1 MVTLTR
7 APASL
12 EGGAWHLTLADHALI
27 AAKRRANRLRFAVML
42 LFFRER
48 GRFPRSADAID
59 PVALAAVATV
69 LEVPLPAEPLA
80 FDITDRTLERQRA
93 EIRALFGFREA
104 TVADAAALGIW
115 LRDNAVAQS
124 RDHDRLIAELEARCR
139 ALQIEPPTLDRIERI
154 VRGAVR
160 AYEDRFIAT
169 IHGRLAPEVRDRLD
183 ALLRP
188 AAAMATEDDEAEAAT
203 PGLGLC

>member
-7 APASL
+7 ASASL

-27 AAKRRANRLRFAVML
+27 AAKSRANRLRFAVML

-48 GRFPRSADAID
+48 GRFLRSADAID

-124 RDHDRLIAELEARCR
+124 RDHD
-139 ALQIEPPTLDRIERI
+139 
-154 VRGAVR
+154 
-160 AYEDRFIAT
+160 
-169 IHGRLAPEVRDRLD
+169 
-183 ALLRP
+183 
-188 AAAMATEDDEAEAAT
+188 
-203 PGLGLC
+203 